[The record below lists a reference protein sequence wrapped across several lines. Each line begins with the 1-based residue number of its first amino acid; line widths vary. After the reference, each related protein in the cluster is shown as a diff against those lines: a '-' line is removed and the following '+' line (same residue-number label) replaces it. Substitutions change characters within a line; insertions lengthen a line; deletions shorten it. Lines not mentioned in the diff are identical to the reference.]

1 MNTRKIDEKLIF
13 TDKDRLNN
21 ALFNME
27 TDLEW
32 R

>member
-21 ALFNME
+21 VLFNLE
-27 TDLEW
+27 TDLE
-32 R
+32 